1 MPREFNRSQRV
12 SSQIQREL
20 ASILQSDIKD
30 PRLGFVTISEVVLS
44 RDLAVAKVFFT
55 VLNADAQGIQDS
67 LSVLTHSTSY
77 VRHELAKRLQLRN
90 CPQLRFIYDDSV
102 DRGIRLT
109 KLMSDSDAD
118 NDVQ

>member
-30 PRLGFVTISEVVLS
+30 PRLGFVTVSEVELS

-55 VLNADAQGIQDS
+55 VLNADAQGIRDN
-67 LSVLTHSTSY
+67 LSVLTHSISY
-77 VRHELAKRLQLRN
+77 IRRELAKRLRTRH
-90 CPQLRFIYDDSV
+90 CPELRFIYDDSI
-102 DRGIRLT
+102 DRGIRLAQ
-109 KLMSDSDAD
+109 LMSDSTAGD
-118 NDVQ
+118 DVR

>member
-30 PRLGFVTISEVVLS
+30 PRLGFVTISEVELS

-55 VLNADAQGIQDS
+55 VLNTDAQGIQDN
-67 LSVLTHSTSY
+67 LSILTHSTSY
-77 VRHELAKRLQLRN
+77 IRRELAKRLRLRH
-90 CPQLRFIYDDSV
+90 CPELRFTYDDSV
-102 DRGIRLT
+102 DRGIRLAE
-109 KLMSDSDAD
+109 LMTDSGAD
-118 NDVQ
+118 NDVR